1 MMSPQQPHGQQEGS
15 RIDVLLATKMLERA
29 LPSFGI
35 ASPEGKAI
43 LTALKGLGKIFGE
56 SEQKTDELMPAEL
69 RQMMAAAAGPGTPGG
84 APPQAA
90 TPPPPS
96 PGAG

>member
-1 MMSPQQPHGQQEGS
+1 MMTPQQPHGQQEGS
-15 RIDVLLATKMLERA
+15 RVEVLLATKMLERA

-35 ASPEGKAI
+35 ASNEGKAI
-43 LTALKGLGKIFGE
+43 LTALKGLAKVFGE
-56 SEQKTDELMPAEL
+56 SEQTTQELMPAEL

-84 APPQAA
+84 PPQQAA

-96 PGAG
+96 AGA